1 MNRNTIKE
9 VIHSSKADI
18 ERYHIL
24 HRNVSLDE
32 FPLQILVGVRRC
44 GKSFVLY
51 QEIYKQIEAGH
62 SWDEIM
68 YIDFEDQRLSGFTA
82 SDFPLLL
89 ECHAELYNTRPI
101 LFLDEIQN
109 IDGWE
114 QFARNLADRKYTVFI
129 TGSNAKMLSREI
141 MGQLG
146 GRYLSAEVYPLSFHE
161 YLQFVNVAHDEKTL
175 LTTSGRAQVMKA
187 YEEYFRWG
195 GLPEAV
201 NLPVKRSYLS
211 SLYQR
216 IYIGDIV
223 TRNKVSNPKLLQL
236 MLRKM
241 AESVMQPI
249 SYNRI
254 AKILSSVGGK
264 VSVPTVSNYVGFA
277 EDAWLI
283 LRLRNITSAFS
294 EKETTC
300 KYYFIDNG
308 LLSLQLLNVDTILME
323 NMVALSLFRKYG
335 HDPEN
340 ERVYFYNDN
349 VEVDFYI
356 PDDELAIQVSFS
368 IDNDTTRAR
377 EVEALTKLP
386 RVHPCKRRIILTY
399 DEEYV
404 IEDEYGT
411 IEVLPCW
418 KWMLSMEDMPN
429 ETTKA
434 AIAEAKEQS
443 QAIKEGRL
451 KTEAIDTGSVE
462 AMLSSIDKKD

>member
-1 MNRNTIKE
+1 MPINRNTIKE
-9 VIHSSKADI
+9 VIHSSKVDI
-18 ERYHIL
+18 ERYDIIP
-24 HRNVSLDE
+24 RNVSLEE
-32 FPLQILVGVRRC
+32 FPLQIVVGVRRC

-51 QEIYKQIEAGH
+51 QEIYKQVEAGH

-82 SDFPLLL
+82 TDFPLLL
-89 ECHAELYNTRPI
+89 ECHAELYGTRPI

-146 GRYLSAEVYPLSFHE
+146 GRYLSAEVYPLSFRE
-161 YLQFVNVAHDEKTL
+161 YLVFKGVAHDEKAL
-175 LTTSGRAQVMKA
+175 LTTEGRALVMKA

-254 AKILSSVGGK
+254 SKILSSVGGK

-283 LRLRNITSAFS
+283 LRLRNIASAFS
-294 EKETTC
+294 EKETVC

-308 LLSLQLLNVDTILME
+308 LLSLQLLGADTILME
-323 NMVALSLFRKYG
+323 NMVALALFRRYG
-335 HDPEN
+335 HDAEN
-340 ERVYFYNDN
+340 ERVFFYNDN
-349 VEVDFYI
+349 VEVDFYV
-356 PDDELAIQVSFS
+356 PEDELAIQVSYS
-368 IDNDTTRAR
+368 IADDTTRTR
-377 EVEALTKLP
+377 ETDALTRLP

-399 DEEYV
+399 DEETL
-404 IEDEYGT
+404 IEDEQGT
-411 IEVLPCW
+411 IEVVPCW
-418 KWMLSMEDMPN
+418 KWLLGMEDEPN
-429 ETTKA
+429 EITKA
-434 AIAEAKEQS
+434 AIAEE
-443 QAIKEGRL
+443 R
-451 KTEAIDTGSVE
+451 
-462 AMLSSIDKKD
+462 